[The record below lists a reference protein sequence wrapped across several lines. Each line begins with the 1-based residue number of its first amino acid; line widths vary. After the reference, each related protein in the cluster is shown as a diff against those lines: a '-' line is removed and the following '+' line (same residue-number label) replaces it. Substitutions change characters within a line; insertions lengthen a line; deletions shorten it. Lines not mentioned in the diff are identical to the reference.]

1 MTKGKG
7 SGIRK
12 LVYLFGDFFEI
23 LWRYPQKLGCFDEVF
38 SINPIFFFGVMIRWV
53 IAMKVRKARHRMFSF
68 LFFRCNFQVLWVFSH
83 VLEAFA
89 SRSHIIR
96 QCLPNYQL
104 FCWSKYHFIGF
115 HFPFKSKFFG
125 ES

>member
-38 SINPIFFFGVMIRWV
+38 SINPIFFFGVMIR
-53 IAMKVRKARHRMFSF
+53 
-68 LFFRCNFQVLWVFSH
+68 
-83 VLEAFA
+83 
-89 SRSHIIR
+89 
-96 QCLPNYQL
+96 
-104 FCWSKYHFIGF
+104 
-115 HFPFKSKFFG
+115 
-125 ES
+125 

>member
-38 SINPIFFFGVMIRWV
+38 SINPIFFFGVMILFCFLGV
-53 IAMKVRKARHRMFSF
+53 IFKFF
-68 LFFRCNFQVLWVFSH
+68 EFFRTFLKLLHLVAILLDNAFPIINYFVDRSIILLDFIFLLRANF
-83 VLEAFA
+83 LEKVNNG
-89 SRSHIIR
+89 IITFMVI
-96 QCLPNYQL
+96 L
-104 FCWSKYHFIGF
+104 
-115 HFPFKSKFFG
+115 KFL
-125 ES
+125 